1 MTFTFNLIT
10 EPWIPVLRDDGSFS
24 ELGLRDVLI
33 QSPHLR
39 EVAHDS
45 PLFVASIYPVL
56 TAIMHRILPGQTD
69 GERVAEWRRIWKQKS
84 FNDAD
89 VKAIDAYFA
98 RCSDRFDLFHPRFPF
113 YQVAGLEMNEASA
126 LRRLAMEENNA
137 PPLFANDA
145 DPDWQSPSPALAAR
159 LLVTIQNFALGFGKS
174 ARAIIAGEGI
184 EPPYSADGPLLRGL
198 TIWASGDT
206 LFQTLMLCLVPH
218 ELPNADAPD
227 APCWELDAPHE
238 LRDQLVNGT
247 RKTTAPRGVCDLLT
261 LQSRLIRLLPE
272 ERSGAVIVPHA
283 FFTQGRSLEKD
294 TAGRPSFHPLKL
306 YITSKKE
313 GISLLSLSENRAIWR
328 NAHTLLSPAARSKH
342 ERNLLGWMKSLKAG
356 GNVFDAEFQP
366 NLNVVGM
373 ATEPGKAGKFLLWRH
388 DRLPLPPKLLVEL
401 DLVELVERAN
411 EDAERVAEEMRRR
424 FVLVARTFI
433 AGERDGGSK
442 PDPDDVKAFVNKFDP
457 RRTFWSRLEDHFY
470 HLLERLP
477 EQPEVALDDWENNV
491 QQAAQEC
498 LRAACNSLGTSLR
511 AITAVAQ
518 IDVGQRYNLPY
529 LRDPKSYLAAKK
541 ERERKAKT
549 SRRQSERVD
558 APSSLSN
565 PRRAV
570 KGA

>member
-33 QSPHLR
+33 QSPQLR

-45 PLFVASIYPVL
+45 PLFVASIYPLL

-69 GERVAEWRRIWKQKS
+69 SERVTEWRRIWKQNS

-89 VKAIDAYFA
+89 VKAIDAYFEHW
-98 RCSDRFDLFHPRFPF
+98 RDRFDLFHPRFPF
-113 YQVAGLEMNEASA
+113 YQVAGLEMNEASV

-174 ARAIIAGEGI
+174 SRAKIAGEGI

-218 ELPNADAPD
+218 ELPHAD

-238 LRDQLVNGT
+238 SRDQLVNSK
-247 RKTTAPRGVCDLLT
+247 RNTTPPRGVCDLLT

-272 ERSGAVIVPHA
+272 ERSGAVIVPRA

-294 TAGRPSFHPLKL
+294 AAGRPSFHPLKL
-306 YITSKKE
+306 YNVSTRE
-313 GISLLSLSENRAIWR
+313 GISLLSLSEDRAIWR
-328 NAHTLLSPAARSKH
+328 NAHTLLSRDARGQH
-342 ERNLLGWMKSLKAG
+342 QRNLLHWMEQLSMKRDIFKHD
-356 GNVFDAEFQP
+356 FRP
-366 NLNVVGM
+366 NLNVAGM

-388 DRLPLPPKLLVEL
+388 DRLPLPPKLLVDS
-401 DLVELVERAN
+401 DLVGRVESAN
-411 EDAERVAEEMRRR
+411 KDAKVVADEMRRR
-424 FVLVARTFI
+424 FALVARTFI

-477 EQPEVALDDWENNV
+477 EQPEVALENWENNV

-498 LRAACNSLGTSLR
+498 LHAACNSLGTSLR

-549 SRRQSERVD
+549 SRRQSDRTD
-558 APSSLSN
+558 APSSLSTTDA
-565 PRRAV
+565 P
-570 KGA
+570 